1 MTPCWTRDLC
11 IWHTEW
17 LHVGLVICVSAIIQN
32 DGMLDLWSVYLTLYR
47 MMMDSWS
54 VYLPLYRM
62 TTCWTRDLCIC
73 HYTEWQHVGLVIY
86 VSGIIQ
92 NDVGLVICA
101 SDIIQND
108 AMLDS
113 WSVYLTYRMTPCRTR
128 DLCIWHNTEW
138 WWTRDLCICHYTEWQ
153 HVGLVI
159 CVSAIIQNDNMLD
172 SWSMYL
178 ALYGMMLDLWSV
190 YLTWYRMMMDSW
202 SVYLTF
208 YRMTP
213 CWTRDLCIWHF
224 TEWRHVGLVICVSD
238 ILQNDAMLDSWS
250 VYLTL
255 YRMAS
260 CWTSDL
266 YLTLYRMTPCWTRDM
281 WIWHYT
287 WWCNVGLMICVSDI
301 IQNDGML
308 DLWSMYLALYRMM
321 LDSWSVHLTLYRM
334 TPCWTRD
341 LCIWHNTEWRYVG
354 LVICVSDIIQN
365 DNMLDSWSV
374 HLTLYRMTP
383 CWTRDL
389 CIWRTEWLHVGLV
402 ICASDI
408 IQNDAMLD
416 SWSVYLTY
424 RMTPCRTRD
433 LCIWHNT
440 EWRHVGLVICVSD
453 IIQNDDGLV
462 ICVSAII
469 QNDNM
474 LDSWSVYL
482 PLYRMTTCWTR
493 DLCIWHY
500 TEWCWTRDL
509 CIWHYTE
516 WRHVG
521 LVICV
526 SDIQNDS
533 M

>member
-1 MTPCWTRDLC
+1 MTACWTCDLC
-11 IWHTEW
+11 IWH
-17 LHVGLVICVSAIIQN
+17 
-32 DGMLDLWSVYLTLYR
+32 Y
-47 MMMDSWS
+47 
-54 VYLPLYRM
+54 
-62 TTCWTRDLCIC
+62 
-73 HYTEWQHVGLVIY
+73 
-86 VSGIIQ
+86 
-92 NDVGLVICA
+92 
-101 SDIIQND
+101 
-108 AMLDS
+108 
-113 WSVYLTYRMTPCRTR
+113 
-128 DLCIWHNTEW
+128 TEW

-159 CVSAIIQNDNMLD
+159 CVSDILQNDAML
-172 SWSMYL
+172 
-178 ALYGMMLDLWSV
+178 
-190 YLTWYRMMMDSW
+190 DSW

-213 CWTRDLCIWHF
+213 CWTHDLCIWHY
-224 TEWRHVGLVICVSD
+224 TEWLHVGLVICIWHYIEWRHVGLVMCIWHYTWWCNIGLMICVSD
-238 ILQNDAMLDSWS
+238 ILQNDAMLDS
-250 VYLTL
+250 
-255 YRMAS
+255 
-260 CWTSDL
+260 
-266 YLTLYRMTPCWTRDM
+266 
-281 WIWHYT
+281 
-287 WWCNVGLMICVSDI
+287 
-301 IQNDGML
+301 
-308 DLWSMYLALYRMM
+308 WSMYLALYRMM

-341 LCIWHNTEWRYVG
+341 LCIW
-354 LVICVSDIIQN
+354 S
-365 DNMLDSWSV
+365 
-374 HLTLYRMTP
+374 
-383 CWTRDL
+383 
-389 CIWRTEWLHVGLV
+389 TEWLHVGLV

-416 SWSVYLTY
+416 SWSVFLTY

-482 PLYRMTTCWTR
+482 TFYRMTPCWTR
-493 DLCIWHY
+493 DLCIWHF
-500 TEWCWTRDL
+500 TEWC
-509 CIWHYTE
+509 
-516 WRHVG
+516 HVG